1 MNFSKPLLVDEKQL
15 VALARKQNTR
25 AFEVLYRLNV
35 KAVYSLA
42 FRLTANTALAEE
54 MTQEVFIRAW
64 QKLSLFKGKSA
75 FSTWLYRLAT
85 NVILGLLRKKQPI
98 VVSLNENLP
107 ELQQG
112 DKSSSPGQQM
122 DLEKAL
128 LKLPHG
134 ARQIFVLYEIEGHQ
148 HNEIASLL
156 GIAEGTSK
164 TQLHRARKLL
174 QEQLI

>member
-1 MNFSKPLLVDEKQL
+1 MSFSKQLPADEKQL
-15 VALARKQNTR
+15 VALARNQDTK

-35 KAVYSLA
+35 NSVYSLA
-42 FRLTANTALAEE
+42 YRLTANVAMAEE

-64 QKLSLFKGKSA
+64 QKLSLFEGKSA

-98 VVSLNENLP
+98 VISLEEAVPGSLKGQ
-107 ELQQG
+107 E
-112 DKSSSPGQQM
+112 KSNPGQMM
-122 DLEKAL
+122 DIEKAL
-128 LKLPHG
+128 LKLPNG
-134 ARQIFVLYEIEGHQ
+134 ARQIFVLYEIEGHK
-148 HNEIASLL
+148 HKEIAPLL

-174 QEQLI
+174 QELL

>member
-1 MNFSKPLLVDEKQL
+1 MSFSKPLPVDEKQL
-15 VALARKQNTR
+15 VALARKQNTS
-25 AFEVLYRLNV
+25 AFEALYRLNV
-35 KAVYSLA
+35 NSVYSLA
-42 FRLTANTALAEE
+42 YRLTANTALAEE

-64 QKLSLFKGKSA
+64 QKLSLFEGKSA

-112 DKSSSPGQQM
+112 QRRRNPGQQI
-122 DLEKAL
+122 DLEKAI

-134 ARQIFVLYEIEGHQ
+134 ARQIFVLYEVEGHK
-148 HNEIASLL
+148 HNEIASLV

-174 QEQLI
+174 QELLI